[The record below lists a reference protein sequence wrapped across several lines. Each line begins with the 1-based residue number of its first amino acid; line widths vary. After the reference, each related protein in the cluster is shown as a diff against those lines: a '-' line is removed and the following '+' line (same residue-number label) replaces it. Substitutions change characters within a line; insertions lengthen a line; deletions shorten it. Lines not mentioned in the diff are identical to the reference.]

1 MNTRDTSIKS
11 FEFGWELMISLI
23 KPPMSNR
30 ITIGGLSSNL
40 EESIWVCLD
49 QGRDVDPQPPNDG
62 KPRVCRV
69 CQKEN
74 HGQCYIKAIDTLG
87 KIKGRCSKC
96 DHHLSGKHKFV
107 ICQKFFENE

>member
-62 KPRVCRV
+62 K
-69 CQKEN
+69 
-74 HGQCYIKAIDTLG
+74 TT
-87 KIKGRCSKC
+87 SM
-96 DHHLSGKHKFV
+96 SGMPERKSRPMLHKSD
-107 ICQKFFENE
+107 